1 MFRNVLRQISQK
13 CMSCN
18 VEYLRWLSIGPS
30 AIIKRCL
37 ASSFAVPPSG
47 DAEAESVAF
56 GKTVL
61 RTVAGYRLINAHP
74 KLVHIRRAQ
83 LVGLCFLFEADRKTP
98 QKTFG
103 FWSIFCWIEIILI
116 LSIFSIFLLNFR
128 ILFLHPWQPERE
140 KILKTLGVWHYP
152 NVVYVLKGL
161 NPLKPACFWNIRT
174 QSKLFLKVFENRDY
188 QDFWYYL

>member
-83 LVGLCFLFEADRKTP
+83 LVGLCFLFEIERHLK
-98 QKTFG
+98 KLLGFG
-103 FWSIFCWIEIILI
+103 AFFVESRLSWFWV
-116 LSIFSIFLLNFR
+116 FSIFLLNFR

-174 QSKLFLKVFENRDY
+174 QSKLFLTVFENRDY